1 MSVLRALVLRGVRQL
16 TGGGRGRGDESK
28 EADDLGE
35 QHDVQYVLGNP
46 VVVLEQVEMRGQ

>member
-1 MSVLRALVLRGVRQL
+1 LRGVRQL